1 MLQKGVGC
9 STSSRNRGSAVS
21 TPVPMSAATAD
32 RPHRFRHCA
41 IFVTAGRSRRIVGSR
56 RRIHSTTDAARVAKS
71 CAPTFASAAGRLA
84 FASLDKTHASAATM
98 ETAVVSR
105 VRIVLRSGLLDMAHI
120 PIGSTI

>member
-9 STSSRNRGSAVS
+9 STGGRNRGCAVS
-21 TPVPMSAATAD
+21 TPASMRAATAD

-56 RRIHSTTDAARVAKS
+56 RRTRSTIDAARIDKS

-84 FASLDKTHASAATM
+84 FAWLDKTHASAATM
-98 ETAVVSR
+98 ETTVVSR